1 MFFGAKGGEFKKK
14 AITMSNPEN
23 FIDEVTEEVRRD
35 KLFALMR
42 KYGWIAVTLVVVLVG
57 GAAYN
62 EWSKAQARAQAE
74 ALGDAILAT
83 EELEDAGARKAALS
97 SIEVTGDAQ
106 AVVTLLQADADGK
119 VDADKLLAIAD
130 NTDLP
135 KMYRD
140 LAALKYVMQ
149 SNGTLSAEDATA
161 RLEPLLQA
169 GAPFRVLAEEQ
180 MALVE
185 LAKGE
190 NDAAISRLQAL
201 LLDEEASRA
210 LRQRASQLIV
220 ALGGALAAS

>member
-1 MFFGAKGGEFKKK
+1 V
-14 AITMSNPEN
+14 SNPEN

-42 KYGWIAVTLVVVLVG
+42 KYGWIAVTLVVLLVG

-62 EWSKAQARAQAE
+62 EWSKAQAQAKAE

-83 EELEDAGARKAALS
+83 EELEDAAARKAALAEL
-97 SIEVTGDAQ
+97 SISGDAR
-106 AVVTLLQADADGK
+106 AVVTLLQADEDGK
-119 VDADKLLAIAD
+119 VAAEQLAEMSDDA
-130 NTDLP
+130 NLP

-140 LAALKYVMQ
+140 LAALKLVMQ
-149 SNGTLSAEDATA
+149 ADGGLSAEDATA
-161 RLEPLLQA
+161 RLAPLLQA

-185 LAKGE
+185 LTNGDKA
-190 NDAAISRLQAL
+190 AAISRLQAL

>member
-1 MFFGAKGGEFKKK
+1 
-14 AITMSNPEN
+14 MSNPEN

-42 KYGWIAVTLVVVLVG
+42 KYGWIAITLVVVLVG

-62 EWSKAQARAQAE
+62 EWSKAQFETQAE

-83 EELEDAGARKAALS
+83 EELEDAAARKAALS

-119 VDADKLLAIAD
+119 VDADNLLGIAD
-130 NTDLP
+130 NTNLP

-149 SNGTLSAEDATA
+149 SNGTLSAADATA

-185 LAKGE
+185 LAKGDK
-190 NDAAISRLQAL
+190 DAAISRLQAL

>member
-1 MFFGAKGGEFKKK
+1 
-14 AITMSNPEN
+14 MSNPEN

-35 KLFALMR
+35 KLYALMR
-42 KYGWIAVTLVVVLVG
+42 KYGWIAITLVVVLVG

-62 EWSKAQARAQAE
+62 EWSKSQARAQAE

-83 EELEDAGARKAALS
+83 EELEDAAARKAALS
-97 SIEVTGDAQ
+97 TIEVTGDAQ

-119 VDADKLLAIAD
+119 VDSDKLLGIAD
-130 NTDLP
+130 NASLP

-149 SNGTLSAEDATA
+149 SNGALSAEDATA

-185 LAKGE
+185 LTKGDNE
-190 NDAAISRLQAL
+190 AAISRLQAL